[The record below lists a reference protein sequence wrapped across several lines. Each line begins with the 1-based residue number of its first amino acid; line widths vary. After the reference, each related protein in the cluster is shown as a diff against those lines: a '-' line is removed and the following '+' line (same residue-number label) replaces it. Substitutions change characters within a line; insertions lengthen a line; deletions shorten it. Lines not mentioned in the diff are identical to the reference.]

1 MEFLNEEIKKNLN
14 RFPDSIIDNKYLEI
28 TINYLFFTII
38 DKNELKE
45 YLKKNNDEE
54 IKNKIILT
62 QMLEKE
68 LSNMMDLDILP
79 NNITSDFTNE
89 NYKSILTYL

>member
-1 MEFLNEEIKKNLN
+1 MDLFLNKEIKKNLN
-14 RFPDSIIDNKYLEI
+14 QFPDSIIDNKYLEI

-45 YLKKNNDEE
+45 YLKKNNKKK

-68 LSNMMDLDILP
+68 LSENIMDLDLSGEEGI
-79 NNITSDFTNE
+79 
-89 NYKSILTYL
+89 

>member
-1 MEFLNEEIKKNLN
+1 MDLFLNEEIKKNLN

-45 YLKKNNDEE
+45 YLKK
-54 IKNKIILT
+54 K
-62 QMLEKE
+62 Q
-68 LSNMMDLDILP
+68 
-79 NNITSDFTNE
+79 
-89 NYKSILTYL
+89 